1 MVEHSGD
8 YEWRVE
14 GEETELVIYASAP
27 DVAEAALERISWIT
41 RLPGVESPVYAAA
54 SPTGLGWAAVSASHV
69 VPDLTSVPARG
80 LLLVADVPAENLA
93 VPPKEVMNLILRDLG
108 EVGLPP
114 LNEAGVRRICE
125 EGAPAAAED
134 GLIEED
140 DLPLLDPAAG
150 DADALGRRVLTAGL
164 REWDGPI
171 EVDVK
176 VVVEILDAEGAETLG
191 LEPGMLALV
200 VSTGA
205 GDLGRLALAAHR
217 ERILGRIRGGTD
229 FGAQDDLP
237 AAPAEMEEAADLL
250 AAVWSSSNFA
260 DGRAARTLY
269 ALRRVLEEFA
279 GQLNLRAA
287 WRVGGIENREGPL
300 VHRRDLAA
308 AGEGE
313 AVVSGG
319 SVAAGTG
326 KMSGSVPPFGAPED
340 DGRLPWEEAGVLERW
355 AELSPPESRA

>member
-27 DVAEAALERISWIT
+27 GVAEAALERISWIT

-54 SPTGLGWAAVSASHV
+54 SPAGLGWAAVSASHAA
-69 VPDLTSVPARG
+69 PDLTSVPARG

-108 EVGLPP
+108 EVGLPQ

-150 DADALGRRVLTAGL
+150 DADALGRRALTAGL

-250 AAVWSSSNFA
+250 AAVWSASNFA